1 MQTVAELA
9 RKTQEGDTGVFDV
22 LYDSLFPKVYNF
34 VATRVGEKPRAEAI
48 VREIFFDLIASLEG
62 RPAEES
68 VLHLAFRL
76 TKRRLAL
83 EDQVTGARS
92 AP

>member
-1 MQTVAELA
+1 MQTVAELV
-9 RKTQEGDTGVFDV
+9 RKTQEVDRPVFDV
-22 LYDSLFPKVYNF
+22 LYDSLFPKIYNF
-34 VATRVGEKPRAEAI
+34 VAVRVGEGARTEAI
-48 VREIFFDLIASLEG
+48 VKEIFFDLIASLEG

-68 VLHLAFRL
+68 VLRLAFRL

-92 AP
+92 VG